1 MRWLLLL
8 LLLVLAG
15 AIAKNGCYVREFY
28 GIGHTV
34 HNPIERYT
42 EMLAWLDRNAS
53 HCKTE
58 DYVMIWNNLPNWAGT
73 SDTAQLRSA
82 VIKGYTDAL
91 EREKK

>member
-1 MRWLLLL
+1 MRWLILLLL
-8 LLLVLAG
+8 LGLVG
-15 AIAKNGCYVREFY
+15 AVAKNGCYVREFY

-42 EMLAWLDRNAS
+42 EMLAWLERNAPY
-53 HCKTE
+53 CKAD

-82 VIKGYTDAL
+82 VIKGYIEAL